1 MDLSSLSRTD
11 ATPDELREQLEP
23 VVFELLWTAKDRLS
37 RLSAVE
43 QTAAYLREQG
53 VVGALHTATPVR
65 MGLKAT
71 LVLATVEGDM
81 LRAAE
86 GQALTAR
93 GDHEEWAEQLA
104 QHAGALV
111 LMNDHGGPRMVGGDE
126 EALARALEEF
136 PEGDGLNAAVTGAAY
151 WGQLDPQAWAR
162 AVGQAE
168 SQEPGSGSGYTL
180 HREAVLYSGTRP
192 LDAVPGSTV
201 LEDIEPVD
209 DPALADEL
217 RVDASLAEG
226 QALWSTPPRP
236 ATLMVQDRGGWV
248 ALSFTPRL
256 AANSAPGERGS
267 GTGAQGGDG
276 EEAQHLVDSRH
287 LIEEGAVLTA
297 SAGLGHSLFPE
308 TGPAGRLAELLAS
321 DFLGFNEDD
330 EAELVH
336 AIGPVRAAEVIR
348 GLRGMAQGRR
358 VAEGRLAG
366 QEWLGELRDTVEML
380 GFDPAWVGVLAGV
393 SKAPEP
399 GEPLTPRVADGAMP
413 TGADAAASGAA
424 PGESSGD
431 VPGTAPEPVTSEEA
445 PAVTNKQ
452 SQAAYAVVVVA
463 MIMGAAFLFLKPLP
477 WEAANLGVAAVAIAA
492 GVAQLWL
499 TEKRH
504 RREQANKGNE

>member
-53 VVGALHTATPVR
+53 VVGSLHTATPVR

-81 LRAAE
+81 LRAVDGE
-86 GQALTAR
+86 QLTAS

-136 PEGDGLNAAVTGAAY
+136 PDGDGLNAPVTGAAY
-151 WGQLDPQAWAR
+151 WGQLDPQVWER
-162 AVGQAE
+162 AVGEAE

-209 DPALADEL
+209 DAA
-217 RVDASLAEG
+217 LAEG

-256 AANSAPGERGS
+256 AANAAPGEHGS
-267 GTGAQGGDG
+267 VAGAQGGDG
-276 EEAQHLVDSRH
+276 GEAQHLVDSRH

-308 TGPAGRLAELLAS
+308 TGTAGRLAELLAS

-348 GLRGMAQGRR
+348 GLRGMGRGRR

-399 GEPLTPRVADGAMP
+399 GAPLTARVADSAMP
-413 TGADAAASGAA
+413 MGADAAASGAA
-424 PGESSGD
+424 PGESSGGA
-431 VPGTAPEPVTSEEA
+431 PGTSSVPVTAETG